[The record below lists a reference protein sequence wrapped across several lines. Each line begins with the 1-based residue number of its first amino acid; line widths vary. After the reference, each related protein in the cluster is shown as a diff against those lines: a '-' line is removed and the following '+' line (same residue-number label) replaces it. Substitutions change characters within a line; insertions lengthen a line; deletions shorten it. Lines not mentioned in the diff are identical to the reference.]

1 MTRENHP
8 EGLKVSYDLAH
19 DVMHSQPLALVQNR
33 FERLSQ
39 YFGEKIIHFPHH
51 FLTIFLLS
59 VGHTKQFE
67 MSICALKS
75 FLSKCLLPIYSFCL
89 LLIVFS
95 FLCFSIASSRCLCY
109 LFKRTASPFRC
120 TFLSCLLLISFQ
132 HKLAFPFFLFSK
144 FFIYFSSFCAARPI
158 NNTYTTLALLMQ

>member
-1 MTRENHP
+1 MGKANLWNDLSRHVVSINIPLQLDIHRIDTLEVHYSNFEWQLQGSQIKFGPYSHFFHHFWQFFCSLLVTP
-8 EGLKVSYDLAH
+8 SSLKCPCAPLKVF
-19 DVMHSQPLALVQNR
+19 M
-33 FERLSQ
+33 
-39 YFGEKIIHFPHH
+39 
-51 FLTIFLLS
+51 
-59 VGHTKQFE
+59 
-67 MSICALKS
+67 
-75 FLSKCLLPIYSFCL
+75 SKCFLPIYCFCL

-144 FFIYFSSFCAARPI
+144 FSFFSLFLCGPP
-158 NNTYTTLALLMQ
+158 YQ

>member
-1 MTRENHP
+1 
-8 EGLKVSYDLAH
+8 
-19 DVMHSQPLALVQNR
+19 
-33 FERLSQ
+33 
-39 YFGEKIIHFPHH
+39 
-51 FLTIFLLS
+51 
-59 VGHTKQFE
+59 

-158 NNTYTTLALLMQ
+158 NNTYTTLALLMQWKFLFLFRRNSFSFLCPPRFLFISVFVFIFVFTSPSSLLLSFLSCFSSALSIIFLLLCQ